1 MITIPA
7 SFQIEERNEIRGG
20 IENIER
26 AGRTCYKSEDKAGMG
41 KGDKFVK
48 ALINHHH
55 EAMLEHGDYIFM
67 VDDKHI
73 WDNVFEALKIAREST
88 GEAPMIEMT
97 KIGHRPIISGNIRAW
112 RELMIT
118 TAAGGYFSGI
128 IDPLYTTDIREGQD
142 GWFID
147 EPDPRV
153 HRIFYSDLKG
163 RTEKMAHQRQ
173 TVRFIVDRGISH
185 EIVRHRLFSFAQ
197 ESTRYCNYSQDKF
210 GNQITVIEPC
220 YLENAHEGR
229 QYWRYACETAER
241 EYFRLL
247 DFGCTPQEARA
258 VLPTSLKTEI
268 VVTGN
273 LREWQHFFD
282 LRARQVTGPA
292 HPQIVEVALPL
303 YEMDKLLMPD
313 VFAD

>member
-67 VDDKHI
+67 VDDEHI
-73 WDNVFEALKIAREST
+73 WDNVFEALKIARETT
-88 GEAPMIEMT
+88 GEAPMLEMT
-97 KIGHRPIISGNIRAW
+97 KVGHRPIISGNIRAW

-128 IDPLYTTDIREGQD
+128 IDPLYTTDIREGQG

-210 GNQITVIEPC
+210 GNQITVISPC
-220 YLENAHEGR
+220 YLEWQSLSYEMWYKSMECA
-229 QYWRYACETAER
+229 ETV
-241 EYFRLL
+241 YFEMLKH
-247 DFGCTPQEARA
+247 GCTPQEARA

-273 LREWQHFFD
+273 LREWQRFFD
-282 LRARQVTGPA
+282 LRARQITGPA

-303 YEMDKLLMPD
+303 YEMDKLMLPD